1 MKKHHSI
8 IILLLLLLQPLW
20 LKAQMDE
27 DIRHHIIVAA
37 DMAGC
42 EGWIDKEMVPYY
54 IIQLLKS
61 TNYEDSGDR
70 KLYETEDYISF
81 LGFRIEPDKRD
92 MSTYQLPMTQNNKG
106 IIWRKHFPV
115 DSLSEI
121 WSSLVQSRGGNA
133 NSFSLVSVAKT
144 YALQALK
151 AKTPLTNRT
160 FIIMITDHQYN
171 SNDFYEELQS
181 LKWRGSRLEKDS
193 IFKKS
198 YDVEREYFIRYL
210 KTIELPYLSHNYRKT
225 YMEFYEYVPMHRTLA
240 LSSVID
246 YPPMLTAHRLSDGNY
261 EVKVPIAERNNPNFK
276 LLKLDVFPDLGHK
289 YESPAGCASITTASD
304 TICLKVDGE
313 KRPKAI
319 VLRAWLHVLDG
330 VYDATVLSPSRSSTI
345 YAGRDG
351 LNIEIPLEYEPTA
364 TIVGV
369 DMPACFLTIC
379 SDQYLLA
386 GILTILF
393 WTILL
398 GCALFW
404 LIRKIR
410 KSQTYRPRLND
421 FIINLK

>member
-1 MKKHHSI
+1 M
-8 IILLLLLLQPLW
+8 
-20 LKAQMDE
+20 
-27 DIRHHIIVAA
+27 
-37 DMAGC
+37 
-42 EGWIDKEMVPYY
+42 
-54 IIQLLKS
+54 
-61 TNYEDSGDR
+61 
-70 KLYETEDYISF
+70 
-81 LGFRIEPDKRD
+81 
-92 MSTYQLPMTQNNKG
+92 
-106 IIWRKHFPV
+106 
-115 DSLSEI
+115 
-121 WSSLVQSRGGNA
+121 
-133 NSFSLVSVAKT
+133 
-144 YALQALK
+144 
-151 AKTPLTNRT
+151 
-160 FIIMITDHQYN
+160 
-171 SNDFYEELQS
+171 
-181 LKWRGSRLEKDS
+181 
-193 IFKKS
+193 
-198 YDVEREYFIRYL
+198 
-210 KTIELPYLSHNYRKT
+210 
-225 YMEFYEYVPMHRTLA
+225 
-240 LSSVID
+240 
-246 YPPMLTAHRLSDGNY
+246 
-261 EVKVPIAERNNPNFK
+261 PIAERNNPNFK